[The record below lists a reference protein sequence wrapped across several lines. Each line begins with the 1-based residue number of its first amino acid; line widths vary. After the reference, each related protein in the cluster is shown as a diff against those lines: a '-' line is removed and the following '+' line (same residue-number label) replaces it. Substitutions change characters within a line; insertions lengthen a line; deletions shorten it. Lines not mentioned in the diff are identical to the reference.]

1 MYTGRYFFRGHSV
14 YGLWNASELW
24 HGMYYM
30 EGTWNTTK
38 KCMFSTLT
46 MINAFDCV
54 DQPNFFP
61 SVL

>member
-54 DQPNFFP
+54 D
-61 SVL
+61 